1 VYICFMVRRLLSIS
15 VLTAAL
21 AAAPASAAVPH
32 TVQPGETLWS
42 IAAANNLTTRTVAAF
57 NGVGENANV
66 VLGSTVLV
74 PTTIE
79 GAGALQRAGIALG
92 APAGT
97 AGTTGTRAAATAAT
111 AAPVGAYTVRAGDT
125 LTHLAARSGVPVRQV
140 AWMNGLAPDAKLVA
154 GTSLKLPTGSPIA
167 APAVAQPVPAAPRP
181 AAPSAPPY
189 ATGGRISSGQVGSI
203 AAQTGVSPSLATA
216 VASMESGFNNSMISS
231 TSARGVMQIMP
242 GTWDWVQRN
251 LSRNRLDPSSP
262 TDNVRAGSLYLG
274 RLLRETGGNVPMAVA
289 GYYQGL
295 GSVRSRGLYDDTRRY
310 VDNVLAL
317 QHRFGG

>member
-1 VYICFMVRRLLSIS
+1 VYICFMVRHLLSLS
-15 VLTAAL
+15 LVTAAL
-21 AAAPASAAVPH
+21 AATPASAAVYH

-66 VLGSTVLV
+66 ILGGTVRV
-74 PTTIE
+74 PTTVE
-79 GAGALQRAGIALG
+79 GAATLQRAGIALG
-92 APAGT
+92 AAGT
-97 AGTTGTRAAATAAT
+97 STSTPAPAPTTT
-111 AAPVGAYTVRAGDT
+111 PVGAYTVRAGDT
-125 LTHLAARSGVPVRQV
+125 LSHLAARSRVPVRQV
-140 AWMNGLAPDAKLVA
+140 AWMNGLAGDAKLVA

-167 APAVAQPVPAAPRP
+167 APAVAQPAPAAPRP
-181 AAPSAPPY
+181 AAPAAPPY
-189 ATGGRISSGQVGSI
+189 ATGGRMTAGQVGSI
-203 AAQTGVSPSLATA
+203 AAQNGVSPSLATA

-231 TSARGVMQIMP
+231 ASARGVMQIMP

-251 LSRNRLDPSSP
+251 LSTGRLDPSSP

-289 GYYQGL
+289 SYYQGL
-295 GSVRSRGLYDDTRRY
+295 GSVRSRGFYDDTRRY

-317 QHRFGG
+317 QRRFGG